1 MIWIADGIRL
11 DPAPFAGMQPVEVL
25 YQLETPMIYTSLLG
39 SRLVQVYESAMDA
52 ASASMRLLVV
62 PVDQQSLAKLKT
74 GGQTVFGALDQPL
87 VWAVTRDFDGD
98 VTEVRLLN
106 NGIRSVPA
114 DAKPAQGALLWPH
127 FQSA

>member
-39 SRLVQVYESAMDA
+39 SQLVLVYQSAVDL
-52 ASASMRLLVV
+52 ASASVRLIVV

-74 GGQTVFGALDQPL
+74 GQQTVVGALDQPH
-87 VWAVTRDFDGD
+87 VWAVTQDFNGD
-98 VTEVRLLN
+98 VTEVCLLN
-106 NGIRSVPA
+106 DGIRSVPA
-114 DAKPAQGALLWPH
+114 EARPVQGALLWPH
-127 FQSA
+127 LMTA